1 MAPTPRHS
9 PRRRWTW
16 GVAAGLALMAAAV
29 HGADREPAG
38 GQADAAG
45 GGPNAGAGAAPPLGV
60 WRFEGADGQVDV
72 GPLDAGGRRREPLPA
87 GPLLFEQALQGLLDA
102 TRPGRE
108 TLDDVM
114 RRAAARNQADAEA
127 VQRRQ
132 FLEQQTQHLESLIR
146 PLLNAE
152 LSYARRCCGSLS
164 REHRA
169 EVLKATRAAGRT
181 LAERLARVQID
192 GVEDGARP
200 LDIRLTIHE
209 KVAGALEPRATKEEF
224 AAYTREARL
233 RLGRRATAARLR
245 IVVKLDEQLG
255 LTSAQRQAV
264 LDALEA
270 DWQPAWLREL
280 QDQGGVV
287 INNFPPAPD
296 YAASSIEPHLDRLQ
310 REQWTVWRKAAGSE
324 SFSMGGFDWS
334 DLNGVQND
342 QQRFDAWWGP

>member
-9 PRRRWTW
+9 PRRGWTW
-16 GVAAGLALMAAAV
+16 GGVTGLALLAAA
-29 HGADREPAG
+29 HAAAGEPAG
-38 GQADAAG
+38 GRADAAG
-45 GGPNAGAGAAPPLGV
+45 GGANAGAGAAPPLGF
-60 WRFEGADGQVDV
+60 WRFEGSDGQVDV

-132 FLEQQTQHLESLIR
+132 FLEQQTQHLENLIR

-169 EVLKATRAAGRT
+169 EVLKATRQAGRA

-192 GVEDGARP
+192 GVENGAQP

-209 KVAGALEPRATKEEF
+209 KVAGALEPRAAKEEF
-224 AAYTREARL
+224 AAFQQEARG
-233 RLGRRATAARLR
+233 RLERRATAARLQ
-245 IVVKLDEQLG
+245 IVVKLDQQLG

-264 LDALEA
+264 LDDLEA

-280 QDQGGVV
+280 QDQGGIVV
-287 INNFPPAPD
+287 NNFPPAPD

-310 REQWTVWRKAAGSE
+310 REQWAVWRKAAGAE

-334 DLNGVQND
+334 ELNGLENG